1 MSLFCLFLFNV
12 FLKKLNKII
21 YVKYS
26 TKNNQYLNMK
36 KLKNISLLLFA
47 VFALYSCTEEDTET
61 PKENP
66 QTYI

>member
-1 MSLFCLFLFNV
+1 
-12 FLKKLNKII
+12 
-21 YVKYS
+21 
-26 TKNNQYLNMK
+26 MK

-66 QTYI
+66 QTLNIVETAQATADLSSLHFL